1 MRFFSIKNFILS
13 PSKITTSPSIIVTIV
28 FVVVVALL
36 IELNECSSL
45 AELIKENSVFT
56 AKNTNNQIN
65 TSNKNELPSN
75 EYDSES
81 LLDSSIFGNTYET
94 FFEFANRRTFEIESR
109 NKDLYEKSM
118 RSCIYTPYENE
129 NDERGGGGGADE
141 DDAINENL
149 GADKSSTS
157 QCLVSVLNLAE
168 HHGSSG
174 SGANSG
180 GLGGKTSDRLF
191 QFDAKTLGLIS
202 SSDSSLRLFDFNA
215 THGVLQ
221 SMRVKYF
228 KSERPYDAC
237 ADSANGNVYV
247 VFPDEN
253 KIGNI

>member
-1 MRFFSIKNFILS
+1 MRISSTKNVILS
-13 PSKITTSPSIIVTIV
+13 PYSKINISPTIV
-28 FVVVVALL
+28 VAIVVVSLL
-36 IELNECSSL
+36 VELNECSSL

-65 TSNKNELPSN
+65 NNNNKNEMPSN
-75 EYDSES
+75 DYDSES

-129 NDERGGGGGADE
+129 NDERGDK
-141 DDAINENL
+141 DDAISENV
-149 GADKSSTS
+149 ADPKSSSSS

-168 HHGSSG
+168 HHGN
-174 SGANSG
+174 SGANS

-191 QFDAKTLGLIS
+191 QFDAKTLGLVS
-202 SSDSSLRLFDFNA
+202 SSDASLRLFDFNA

-237 ADSANGNVYV
+237 ADPTNGNVYV